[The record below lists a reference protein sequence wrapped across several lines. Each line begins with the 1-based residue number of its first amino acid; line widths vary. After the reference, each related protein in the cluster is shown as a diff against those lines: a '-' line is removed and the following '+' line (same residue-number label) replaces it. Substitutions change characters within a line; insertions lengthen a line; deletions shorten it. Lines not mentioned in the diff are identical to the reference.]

1 MNNEWDTSWEELDRG
16 RWAIWHRYVKDYG
29 DHEGPFIC
37 ANNPESG
44 PVYLY
49 MVKSL
54 VPPLA
59 EYVAEF
65 PTEEAAKAA
74 AELIA
79 G

>member
-1 MNNEWDTSWEELDRG
+1 MNNGWDTSWEELDRD

-29 DHEGPFIC
+29 DHRGPFIC
-37 ANNPESG
+37 TNNPGVG

-49 MVKSL
+49 MTSSL
-54 VPPLA
+54 LPPVA
-59 EYVAEF
+59 MYVAEF